1 MIQNRLLLLILAF
14 PAIANLSAQE
24 TVRPNNASKLERQIR
39 AITDRL
45 EYHNADLEQKRLK
58 RLMPKPKE
66 DEDEFMVKYVP
77 VIKHI
82 SIVRLIAT
90 PEKYRK
96 KPVRISGYMQV
107 ERENIAVYLSREDAA
122 HLFGKNAIWVDL
134 DYDAMIKAGVDPVLF
149 HCRYVSIEGIF
160 SHREDDEYGDNSGE
174 IQSVWRI
181 TAVSPRELIPH
192 KPDSKEPE
200 KKAEKK

>member
-1 MIQNRLLLLILAF
+1 MFQTLLLLLILAVS
-14 PAIANLSAQE
+14 AISDLSAQE
-24 TVRPNNASKLERQIR
+24 TVRPNNRSKMEKQIR

-45 EYHNADLEQKRLK
+45 EYYNADLEEKRLK
-58 RLMPKPKE
+58 RLRPKPKD

-77 VIKHI
+77 VIKDI

-107 ERENIAVYLSREDAA
+107 ERENIAVYLSKEDAA

-134 DYDAMIKAGVDPVLF
+134 DYDAMIKAGVNPNLF
-149 HCRYVSIEGIF
+149 HCKYVHVEGIF
-160 SHREDDEYGDNSGE
+160 SHREDDELGNNSGT

-181 TAVSPRELIPH
+181 TDVSPRELKPH
-192 KPDSKEPE
+192 EPNPKEP
-200 KKAEKK
+200 KKG